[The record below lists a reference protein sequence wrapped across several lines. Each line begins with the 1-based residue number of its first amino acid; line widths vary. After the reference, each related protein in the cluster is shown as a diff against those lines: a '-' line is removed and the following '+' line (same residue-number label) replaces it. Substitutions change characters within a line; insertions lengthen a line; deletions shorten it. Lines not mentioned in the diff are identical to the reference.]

1 MILDPKKS
9 YARLNNI
16 IYENGMPI
24 IWLKQIFV
32 DVEIMKE
39 NVINYMN
46 RYLEANPDLYSL
58 KQPMKKL
65 VKMFYD
71 LETTGLEVGKHG
83 IHHISG
89 MVK

>member
-16 IYENGMPI
+16 IYENDMPI

-39 NVINYMN
+39 NVVEVNGKLMV
-46 RYLEANPDLYSL
+46 RYEGIIPYLVSAIHGLHKEIDKL
-58 KQPMKKL
+58 KK
-65 VKMFYD
+65 
-71 LETTGLEVGKHG
+71 
-83 IHHISG
+83 
-89 MVK
+89 